1 MESFFNASFSTSPPS
16 TLSKTLQTIFLC
28 PTFVANL
35 LGNVCVCLAVARV
48 PSLKLR
54 PSSSIL
60 ASLAISDVFMSS
72 FLVFRL
78 IWLYDLK
85 AASQVCQWF
94 LVLLGALTYISIL
107 HICFLSCDRYVA
119 VVYPLRYM
127 TIMTNRLIKWTLMV
141 CWCAPTLSLLMVPMV
156 YQKAG
161 RASFRSSLL
170 GCSVSDSTSD
180 EPSLFHGVHLVFN
193 ISFFVLIPFVMMLFV
208 YSRIAKISWFQ
219 SHRLE
224 PGENLNPETAEL
236 RRKKRKEVKWMK
248 TIGMISILLQFLSV
262 ACYSRLGCKGSE
274 GFPSSARPSPPSPY
288 YSHQVRRLNN
298 IVIK

>member
-1 MESFFNASFSTSPPS
+1 MGSFFSASFSTSSPS
-16 TLSKTLQTIFLC
+16 TLSKTLHTIVLC

-35 LGNVCVCLAVARV
+35 LGNVCVYLAVARV
-48 PSLKLR
+48 RSLKLR

-60 ASLAISDVFMSS
+60 ASLAVSDLFMSS

-78 IWLYDLK
+78 IWLYEWK

-119 VVYPLRYM
+119 VVYPLRYR

-170 GCSVSDSTSD
+170 ALGCSVSDRTSD
-180 EPSLFHGVHLVFN
+180 EPSLFHTVHLVFN

-219 SHRLE
+219 SHRLV

-236 RRKKRKEVKWMK
+236 RRKKRKEMKWMK
-248 TIGMISILLQFLSV
+248 TIGMLSTLLQFLSI
-262 ACYSRLGCKGSE
+262 AC
-274 GFPSSARPSPPSPY
+274 
-288 YSHQVRRLNN
+288 
-298 IVIK
+298 

>member
-1 MESFFNASFSTSPPS
+1 MGSFFNASFSTSPPS
-16 TLSKTLQTIFLC
+16 TLSKTLQTIVLC

-48 PSLKLR
+48 RSLKLR

-60 ASLAISDVFMSS
+60 ASLAVSDLFMSS

-85 AASQVCQWF
+85 VASQVCQWF

-119 VVYPLRYM
+119 VVYPLRYT
-127 TIMTNRLIKWTLMV
+127 TIMTNRLIKWTLMM

-193 ISFFVLIPFVMMLFV
+193 ISLFVLIPFVMILFV
-208 YSRIAKISWFQ
+208 YSRIAKISWSQ

-236 RRKKRKEVKWMK
+236 RRKKRKEMKWMK
-248 TIGMISILLQFLSV
+248 TIGMISTLLQFCQLH
-262 ACYSRLGCKGSE
+262 A
-274 GFPSSARPSPPSPY
+274 SPA
-288 YSHQVRRLNN
+288 
-298 IVIK
+298 